1 MMFAKIKEWLDERWP
16 LSSVIHLTIE
26 EEIPGGARFAYTL
39 GSAVFIVFMLQVIT
53 GVLQLFFYVPATDH
67 AYDSISYLRTMVPF
81 GWLIHGLHYW
91 GAQLMVILILLHM
104 ARVFLWGAYK
114 KPRELTWLAG
124 VTLLLTAM
132 GFSFTGGPL
141 HWDQRG
147 YWVGEVSTGIA
158 GTVPFIGGFMVRLLR
173 GGEEMGQLAL
183 SRLFAIH
190 TFILPLALTAL
201 FGIHIIAMRR
211 LGSVGPWNEKE
222 RETKGPFWPDQVF
235 KDTITGT
242 SALLILIVLTVLFPP
257 RYSGPA
263 DPLDLSYI
271 PKPEW
276 NFLFLYE
283 SLKYF
288 EGPLEPVGTVGVPT
302 VLIMILI
309 LLPFIDRN
317 PERNPLRRPIA
328 IVCALLLACAIVG
341 VSIKGYLSP
350 GFAGAPVKSG
360 TSASRNES
368 SSIITIKNILTASIS
383 EAARPVQETKTSTV
397 PFTAGA
403 GQTSS
408 SSPPMKGLPGSAAY
422 IIGGAERGIGLFK
435 KNCSA
440 CHGEEGITK
449 VPNPGSDEGKVPDI
463 NPIDRELFNPEART
477 FAENIDKYIQ
487 HGSVPSG
494 PNPVIRMP
502 AFGDTNTLTQQEIA
516 NIEAYV
522 LRLNRVDRAQLINPG
537 IEPRIF
543 FVIILIVYALVILI
557 LGGVWNKRS
566 KQEG

>member
-1 MMFAKIKEWLDERWP
+1 MIFTRIKEWIDERWP
-16 LSSVIHLTIE
+16 LSSLIHLTIE

-39 GSAVFIVFMLQVIT
+39 GSAIFIVFMLQAIT
-53 GVLQLFFYVPATDH
+53 GILQLFFYVPATDH
-67 AYDSISYLRTMVPF
+67 AYDSISYLRTQVPF

-91 GAQLMVILILLHM
+91 GAQLMVIIILLHM
-104 ARVFLWGAYK
+104 ARVFFWGAYK

-147 YWVGEVSTGIA
+147 YWIGEVSTSVA
-158 GTVPFIGGFMVRLLR
+158 GTVPVAGGFMKQLIR
-173 GGEEMGQLAL
+173 GAEEMGQLAL

-190 TFILPLALTAL
+190 TFILPLTLISL

-211 LGSVGPWNEKE
+211 FGSVGPWNEKE
-222 RETKGPFWPDQVF
+222 RETKGPFWPDQLF
-235 KDTITGT
+235 KDTIAGT
-242 SALLILIVLTVLFPP
+242 AIFLLLIVLTVFLPP
-257 RYSGPA
+257 GYSGPA

-288 EGPLEPVGTVGVPT
+288 EGPLEPVGTVGIPA
-302 VLIMILI
+302 VLIMILV

-328 IVCALLLACAIVG
+328 IVCALLLAGVIIVI
-341 VSIKGYLSP
+341 SIKGYLSP
-350 GFAGAPVKSG
+350 GFSRAPVKSG
-360 TSASRNES
+360 ASASQNEPS
-368 SSIITIKNILTASIS
+368 SLTALKDILTGGIS
-383 EAARPVQETKTSTV
+383 EAARSVQATKPSAV
-397 PFTAGA
+397 PLPAGTQ
-403 GQTSS
+403 QTSS
-408 SSPPMKGLPGSAAY
+408 SSLPTKGLPGQSAY
-422 IIGGAERGIGLFK
+422 IIGGAERGMELFK
-435 KNCSA
+435 RNCSA
-440 CHGEEGITK
+440 CHGTGGITN
-449 VPNPGSDEGKVPDI
+449 VPNPGSDDGKVPNL
-463 NPIDRELFNPEART
+463 NPIDRELFNPDAQT
-477 FAENIDKYIQ
+477 FTENIDRYIQ

-494 PNPVIRMP
+494 PNPAVRMP

-522 LRLNRVDRAQLINPG
+522 LRLNGVDRAQLINPG
-537 IEPRIF
+537 IEPRKF
-543 FVIILIVYALVILI
+543 FILILLVYALVILI
-557 LGGVWNKRS
+557 LGGLWNKRS
-566 KQEG
+566 KQTG